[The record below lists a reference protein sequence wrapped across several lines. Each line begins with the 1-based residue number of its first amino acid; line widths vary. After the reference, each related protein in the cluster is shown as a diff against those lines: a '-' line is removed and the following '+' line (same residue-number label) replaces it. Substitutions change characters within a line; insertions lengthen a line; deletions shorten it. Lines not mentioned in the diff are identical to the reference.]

1 MIALAALGRLAM
13 GGLKA
18 GAKMK
23 VKKVATDKLLNR
35 KKKTNKRRASAK
47 KIMGLEDEEKDLVI
61 KPQNS
66 LVPLSIKTTTIPTE
80 NLITTKGDSIKDKL
94 FMIKDLLELQLK
106 LRLSSWAETIK
117 NRREERRKEREKE
130 IEEKKQTKK
139 KSPSL
144 NLLPKTGILDSLK
157 NFLMFVAGGFLL
169 NLLLKNFDVLEGIG
183 KAILS
188 ITKGIMQVGKFLWNT
203 VIGFIVKAYDGYDA
217 LRESV
222 RKIGGDEAVEK
233 FERVS
238 DLLKTVINGAI
249 IAATLAL
256 VTSPFRGGGFG
267 RGRGLNV
274 PNRNFGSNARTNK
287 NINPNRSRGVTTG
300 KGKFTTPQSNTL
312 KNLKKGIKPQITNLG
327 RGMRLLQL
335 PWPQPPIGFEYGKGT
350 FSATQGRAPLIPQNT
365 DLTSP
370 FRSLTSSADRT
381 FTRPGPLSGIRKFA
395 TNIRN
400 RIPFLNPNVSQG
412 SNVVSRNLS
421 KLNPFNKKVSVGGNI
436 LTRNL
441 SKLNLFNKTVTTGM
455 GGGGAPSGS
464 KGLVGFLKNIRI
476 PIPKWLTGWKGN
488 ALINTIFAAFEF
500 RGRKKRGQSNL
511 KAITGTG
518 SGVAGGFAGFW
529 AGSKIGASIGAA
541 IGAPFAGIG
550 AGPGALIGGILGGIA
565 GSMGGS
571 ALAGSGSDAIIDQ
584 IEKPNEQDFTKNIK
598 SIDELSQNTSYSQ
611 GSYGLIS
618 EITTFIQPV
627 IQEV

>member
-35 KKKTNKRRASAK
+35 KKKTKKKRASAK
-47 KIMGLEDEEKDLVI
+47 KIMGLGDKEKDPFI

-80 NLITTKGDSIKDKL
+80 NLIPTKEDSIKDKL

-157 NFLMFVAGGFLL
+157 NFLMFVVGGFLL

-188 ITKGIMQVGKFLWNT
+188 ITTGIMKVGKFLWNT

-267 RGRGLNV
+267 RGRGRNV
-274 PNRNFGSNARTNK
+274 PNRNFGRNARTNRT
-287 NINPNRSRGVTTG
+287 INPNRNTGVTTG
-300 KGKFTTPQSNTL
+300 KGKFKKPESNTL
-312 KNLKKGIKPQITNLG
+312 KNLKKGIKPEVTNLG
-327 RGMRLLQL
+327 KRLRVIQ
-335 PWPQPPIGFEYGKGT
+335 PGGGPPIGFEFGKGT
-350 FSATQGRAPLIPQNT
+350 FSATTGRAPLIPNNSN
-365 DLTSP
+365 LINP
-370 FRSLTSSADRT
+370 FRPFTSSADRT
-381 FTRPGPLSGIRKFA
+381 FTRPGPLSGIREFITKNNPF
-395 TNIRN
+395 NRN
-400 RIPFLNPNVSQG
+400 FSQG
-412 SNVVSRNLS
+412 SNVLTRNLS
-421 KLNPFNKKVSVGGNI
+421 KLNPANVNVSKGSTAFN
-436 LTRNL
+436 RNL

-455 GGGGAPSGS
+455 GGGGAQGGG
-464 KGLVGFLKNIRI
+464 KGLVGFLKNIKI
-476 PIPKWLTGWKGN
+476 PVPKWLTGWKGN
-488 ALINTIFAAFEF
+488 ALINTIFAALEF
-500 RGRKKRGQSNL
+500 RGRKKEGQSNL

-518 SGVAGGFAGFW
+518 AGVAGGFAGFW
-529 AGSKIGASIGAA
+529 AGAKIGSGIGAA
-541 IGAPFAGIG
+541 LGAPFAGVG
-550 AGPGALIGGILGGIA
+550 AGPGALIGGIIGGVM

-598 SIDELSQNTSYSQ
+598 SIDDLAQDTSYSQ
-611 GSYGLIS
+611 GSYGLIAD
-618 EITTFIQPV
+618 ITTLIQPIV
-627 IQEV
+627 QEV